1 MASTAEIAKPRSSR
15 PPQIKRCLKLLT
27 GDLASFFFALGFLG
41 RVGGFNSGL
50 TSDLSFG
57 LAFTGLS
64 KLIGS
69 FIVINN
75 KA

>member
-1 MASTAEIAKPRSSR
+1 
-15 PPQIKRCLKLLT
+15 
-27 GDLASFFFALGFLG
+27 LASFFFALGFLG